1 MTFNPLR
8 AIVGATLLC
17 ALPAAPAFA
26 QGCATATETAQA
38 PKPKKKGFGLGG
50 LLKAAKNAGV
60 GDMLG
65 GGGMLGNGK
74 LGQVAGAVAGTAMN
88 ATGGGAVGL
97 PSALIG
103 FGGANPVAQL
113 AGAATGTVAELARM
127 APRKSDLTAPAA
139 GSACAADVGAIV
151 NLYK

>member
-1 MTFNPLR
+1 MTLKPLR
-8 AIVGATLLC
+8 ALAGATLLC
-17 ALPAAPAFA
+17 ALPSAPASA
-26 QGCATATETAQA
+26 QSCATPTETAQA

-65 GGGMLGNGK
+65 GGMLGDGK
-74 LGQVAGAVAGTAMN
+74 FGQVAGAVAGTAMN
-88 ATGGGAVGL
+88 ASSGGGAAGL
-97 PSALIG
+97 PSALMG
-103 FGGANPVAQL
+103 FGGSNPVAQL

-127 APRKSDLTAPAA
+127 APRKSERPAPAA

>member
-1 MTFNPLR
+1 M
-8 AIVGATLLC
+8 GATLFC
-17 ALPAAPAFA
+17 ALPAAPAVA
-26 QGCATATETAQA
+26 QSCAPAAETAQA

-65 GGGMLGNGK
+65 GGMLGNGK
-74 LGQVAGAVAGTAMN
+74 FGQVAGAVAGTAMN
-88 ATGGGAVGL
+88 ATSGGGAAGF
-97 PSALIG
+97 PSALMG

-127 APRKSDLTAPAA
+127 APRKSERPAQAA
-139 GSACAADVGAIV
+139 GSACAADAGAVV